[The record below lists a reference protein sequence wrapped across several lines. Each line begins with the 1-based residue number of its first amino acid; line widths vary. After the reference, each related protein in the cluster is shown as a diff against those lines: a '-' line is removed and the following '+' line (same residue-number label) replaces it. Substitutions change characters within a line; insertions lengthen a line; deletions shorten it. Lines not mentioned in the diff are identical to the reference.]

1 MAEEPLKLLET
12 DHEKRFLLD
21 PYLDWVKAEGP
32 PVHEGFGIDALAV
45 DTGLWPR
52 FDCKGAFLH
61 VKGRGDHCSAYLLD
75 IPASKRTAPM
85 KHMYECFVYVLEGH
99 GSTTIETPQG
109 RHSFEW
115 GPKSL
120 FALPLNAGYQIYN
133 GSGSERALLA
143 CTHFAPLIMNLFHND
158 RFVFDNSFVF
168 DDRMGDPKYYEGEGD
183 FTPVKPGR
191 HMWETTFVPDLTNF
205 ELITW
210 NERGAGGSN
219 IAFILADGTLHAH
232 TSEIPTARYK
242 KGHRHGEGI
251 HIWAVNGTGYTL
263 LWYEGEQD
271 FVEVPWRHGVMYAPP
286 LWMFHQHFNTAPE
299 PARYLAIGMGSRR
312 YPFSTIRRE
321 GTAGKADTDI
331 KKGGRQVEYADQD
344 PRLHK
349 KWLDAIAKTN
359 VRSDMGQFIDET
371 TYLKK

>member
-1 MAEEPLKLLET
+1 MAEEELKLLET
-12 DHEKRFLLD
+12 DHAKRFLLD

-32 PVHEGFGIDALAV
+32 PIHEDFGIDAIAAE
-45 DTGLWPR
+45 TGPWPR
-52 FDCKGAFLH
+52 FDCNGAFIH
-61 VKGRGDHCSAYLLD
+61 VKGRGDHCAAYTLD
-75 IPASKRTAPM
+75 IAPGKRTAPM
-85 KHMYECFVYVLEGH
+85 KHMFECFVYVLEGH
-99 GSTTIETPQG
+99 GSTTIQMPDG
-109 RHSFEW
+109 HRHSFEW

-158 RFVFDNSFVF
+158 KFVFDNDFSF
-168 DDRMGDPKYYEGEGD
+168 DDRMSDPKYYEGDGD
-183 FTPVKPGR
+183 FTEIKPGR
-191 HMWETTFVPDLTNF
+191 HMWETTFVPDLGNF

-210 NERGAGGSN
+210 NERGAGSSN

-251 HIWAVNGTGYTL
+251 HIWAVTGTGYTL
-263 LWYEGEQD
+263 LWYEDQQD

-286 LWMFHQHFNTAPE
+286 FWMFHQHFNTGPD
-299 PARYLAIGMGSRR
+299 PARYLAVGMGSRR
-312 YPFSTIRRE
+312 YPFSTMRRE

-331 KKGGRQVEYADQD
+331 KKGGRQIEYADQD
-344 PRLHK
+344 PRIHQR
-349 KWLDAIAKTN
+349 WLDHIANTN
-359 VRSDMGQFIDET
+359 VRSDMGEYIDET
-371 TYLKK
+371 SFKT